1 MSFCK
6 NCGAELKEGVV
17 FCKNC
22 GFKVGD
28 KMPQQRIGE
37 GNTAYRQGS
46 NTDYQKMLQ
55 DGMNTAAQKAKVF
68 SETASQKGTVL
79 TQKVKSDKRYLY
91 AAVGGIV
98 AALVA
103 AAVMVGMRQM
113 GKRIQLEECIVVDV
127 AGYDTKG
134 YANAYL
140 DEEAFMEAAV
150 KAKGGKLK
158 NREDSYKWYEQLEK
172 LDIYAIRD
180 LVSLEIENPE
190 NLANG
195 DEVKVAI
202 VYDQDRA
209 KSYGVKFVGDSYTY
223 KVEGL
228 SELQQLDPFSDL
240 SVWFEGVAPD
250 VSVRY
255 EYSGEDSLLSTGMFY
270 ADTEYGLG
278 IGDKV
283 VISLRLSEEEAVYQ
297 GYQLT
302 ALSKEYT
309 CENVDTYMENADQLT
324 EPVLEQ
330 MKQDASDCIESYF
343 ANHYDYISC
352 GELTYEGCYVLIAK
366 DTERTAGCIVY
377 LVHSAEVSSKE
388 VYDYTSESRGIFEGT
403 PVFRPQTVYFPVRI
417 TDVVCRADGGA
428 SYQMDSGITGE
439 TDLKFDGWYAVSGYT
454 NGRRMYNELAG
465 GNKVDYNI
473 EMIGSLAQ
481 IAEEDPLGDIDYILP
496 DSSSRAL
503 SIQDLS
509 GLTKEE
515 CRIARN
521 EIYARYGRRF
531 DDAELQAYFD
541 GKDWYRGSIDASD
554 FNDDYLSELE
564 KANRDLIVE
573 YETVMGYR

>member
-6 NCGAELKEGVV
+6 NCGVELREGAV

-22 GFKVGD
+22 GFRVGD
-28 KMPQQRIGE
+28 KMPQQKIGE
-37 GNTAYRQGS
+37 SNTAYQQG
-46 NTDYQKMLQ
+46 NNVDYQKLLQ
-55 DGMNTAAQKAKVF
+55 DGVNTAAQKAKVF
-68 SETASQKGTVL
+68 SEAAGQKGTVF

-91 AAVGGIV
+91 AAAGGVV

-103 AAVMVGMRQM
+103 IAASVGMRQM
-113 GKRIQLEECIVVDV
+113 GKRIQLEDCIVVDV

-158 NREDSYKWYEQLEK
+158 NREDFYKWNEQLEK
-172 LDIYAIRD
+172 LDIYEIRD
-180 LVSLEIENPE
+180 LVSLEIENLE

-202 VYDQDRA
+202 VYDQDSA
-209 KSYGVKFVGDSYTY
+209 KDYGVKFVGESYTY

-228 SELQQLDPFSDL
+228 PELQQLDPFSGL
-240 SVWFEGVAPD
+240 SVWFEGVAPE
-250 VSVRY
+250 VSIRY
-255 EYSGEDSLLSTGMFY
+255 EYNGEDSLLSTGSFY
-270 ADTEYGLG
+270 ADTEYGLE

-302 ALSKEYT
+302 ELSKEYT
-309 CENVDTYMENADQLT
+309 CENVDTYMENVDQLT
-324 EPVLEQ
+324 ESVLEQ
-330 MKQDASDCIESYF
+330 MKQDALDCIESYF
-343 ANHYDYISC
+343 ANHYDYIAC
-352 GELTYEGCYVLIAK
+352 GELTYEGCYVLISK
-366 DTERTAGCIVY
+366 DTERNRGGIVY
-377 LVHSAEVSSKE
+377 VVHSAEVSSKE
-388 VYDYTSESRGIFEGT
+388 VYDYTNESRGIFEGT
-403 PVFRPQTVYFPVRI
+403 PIFRPQTVYFPVRI
-417 TDVVCRADGGA
+417 TDVVCGADGGA
-428 SYQMDSGITGE
+428 SYQMDSGIAGE
-439 TDLKFDGWYAVSGYT
+439 TDLEYDGWYSVSGYT
-454 NGRRMYNELAG
+454 NGRKMYNELAG
-465 GNKVDYNI
+465 GNKVDFNI
-473 EMIGSLAQ
+473 EMIENLAQ
-481 IAEEDPLGDIDYILP
+481 IAEEDPMGDIDYILP

-573 YETVMGYR
+573 YEAAMGYR